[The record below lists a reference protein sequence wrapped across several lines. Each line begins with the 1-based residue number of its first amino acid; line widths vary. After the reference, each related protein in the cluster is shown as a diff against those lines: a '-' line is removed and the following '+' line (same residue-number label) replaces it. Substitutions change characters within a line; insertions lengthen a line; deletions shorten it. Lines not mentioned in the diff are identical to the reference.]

1 MKDKLIALHDF
12 CVANHNKGRDDMK
25 AIDDWFNAQ
34 LDRVINEAAAACE
47 EAMFRTAIQRI
58 YYDLQNVLKWYL
70 KRCGTPNK
78 AAIARYCEAQLIMLS
93 PFAPCI
99 CEEAWQAIG
108 KNGFVSHA
116 DWPAARLD
124 VDAAALATE
133 DIVRT
138 VLDDVRNVLNI
149 VKIEKPAGITIITA
163 LPWKYDLVAFLK
175 TKADIRNPGD
185 LIKQA
190 MQTPLKQHGQDIVKL
205 IPKLVNKLP
214 PTLVPA
220 EKEFAALADA
230 REFLSK
236 EFGCPITIAKASETK
251 EAKAGVA
258 SPGKPAI
265 VVR

>member
-1 MKDKLIALHDF
+1 
-12 CVANHNKGRDDMK
+12 
-25 AIDDWFNAQ
+25 
-34 LDRVINEAAAACE
+34 
-47 EAMFRTAIQRI
+47 
-58 YYDLQNVLKWYL
+58 
-70 KRCGTPNK
+70 
-78 AAIARYCEAQLIMLS
+78 
-93 PFAPCI
+93 
-99 CEEAWQAIG
+99 
-108 KNGFVSHA
+108 
-116 DWPAARLD
+116 
-124 VDAAALATE
+124 
-133 DIVRT
+133 
-138 VLDDVRNVLNI
+138 
-149 VKIEKPAGITIITA
+149 
-163 LPWKYDLVAFLK
+163 LVAFLK